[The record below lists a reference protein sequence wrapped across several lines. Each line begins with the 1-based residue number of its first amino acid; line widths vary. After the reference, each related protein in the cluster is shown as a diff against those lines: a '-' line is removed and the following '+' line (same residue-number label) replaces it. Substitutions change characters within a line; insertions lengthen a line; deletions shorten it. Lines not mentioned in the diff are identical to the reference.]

1 VSANFVLLA
10 AFACVLLLLLAAAP
24 AYAVARPAQAAR
36 IREARPGKVALW
48 WAAALLPWAAVW
60 VTVAVVPSIGF
71 RADTTGETATLAA
84 AGLAAYL
91 LLVALPV
98 AVITATAIW
107 LAERRRQ
114 GFGSASSGGGGG
126 SGGPG
131 PRP

>member
-1 VSANFVLLA
+1 MSANFILLA

-24 AYAVARPAQAAR
+24 ADAVARPAQAAR
-36 IREARPGKVALW
+36 IRDARPAQVALW
-48 WAAALLPWAAVW
+48 WVAALLPWAAVW
-60 VTVAVVPSIGF
+60 VTVTVVPSI
-71 RADTTGETATLAA
+71 RYTADTTRETATLAA

-114 GFGSASSGGGGG
+114 GFGSAWSGGG